1 LRKIGAYEGLGSAN
15 MVQRVATVA
24 FEGIEVRPVDVQVQ
38 VAAGMPAFAIVGL
51 PDKAVSEARERVR
64 SALIASG
71 LALPARRITINLAPA
86 DLPKEGSH
94 YDLPI
99 ALGLMAAIG
108 AIPHDALSGFT
119 VLGELGLDGSIAT
132 VAGVLPAAIGANA
145 RGEGLICPAACGPE
159 AAWASPEIEIIAAG
173 SLIQLA
179 NHFKGTQVLSRPQP
193 KILEASGPVLDLADI
208 KGQESAKRALEVAA
222 AGGHNLLMVGPPGAG
237 KSMLAARLP
246 SILPPLAPAELLE
259 VSMVASVAGQ
269 IEGGALT
276 NRRPFRAPH
285 HSASMPALVGGGL
298 HARPGEISLAHH
310 GVLFLDELPEFQPQA
325 LDSLRQPLETGEVS
339 IARANHRV
347 TYPARFMLVAAMNP
361 CRCGK
366 ANEPGFS
373 CRRGPNTRCTADYQT
388 RISGPL
394 LDRIDLQIEV
404 PAVTAADLI
413 LPPPAEGSREI
424 AERVALARDRPS
436 RPLCCDRAAAY
447 PQQCCRVGRGPGRRG
462 ETGQQRADAIAR
474 SRRCDAALGAR
485 LSPRAARCPHARRSR
500 RRRQSRPRA
509 SGGGLVLSRARRRG
523 AAGGLA
529 RSCSAPCSMQSARC
543 SPLGRDLA
551 RPVAVDRAAH
561 ADRRQEFLP
570 RLGMIAKHAE
580 HAARHH
586 GDARPVHA
594 ARGHALVRRFGDHGD
609 AVRLEHRVEAGG
621 DLGGHFLLDLQA
633 AGIDLDQPR
642 QLRNPD
648 HAVARQI
655 ADMHPADD
663 RRQVMLAMRFEADVA
678 QHHDFVIAAGFLK
691 GAFKIVARIVL
702 VTGEPFLVGAHD
714 PRRGGNKALALG
726 IVTRPAD

>member
-1 LRKIGAYEGLGSAN
+1 
-15 MVQRVATVA
+15 MVQRVSTVS

-38 VAAGMPAFAIVGL
+38 IAPGLPAFTIVGL

-108 AIPHDALSGFT
+108 AIPHDALAGFT
-119 VLGELGLDGSIAT
+119 VLGELGLDGSIAP

-145 RGEGLICPAACGPE
+145 RGEGLMCPAACGPE
-159 AAWASPEIEIIAAG
+159 AAWASPDIEIIAAS

-179 NHFKGTQVLSRPQP
+179 NHFKGTQVLSRPEP
-193 KILEASGPVLDLADI
+193 KILEADGPNLDLIDI

-246 SILPPLAPAELLE
+246 SILPPLTPAELLE
-259 VSMVASVAGQ
+259 VSMVASVAGV
-269 IEGGALT
+269 IKGGALT

-361 CRCGK
+361 CRCGH
-366 ANEPGFS
+366 AGDPGYT
-373 CRRGPNTRCTADYQT
+373 CRRGLNARCTADYQA

-394 LDRIDLQIEV
+394 IDRIDLHIEV

-413 LPPPAEGSREI
+413 LPPAAEGSREI
-424 AERVALARDRPS
+424 AARVAAARDRQIARYAAIGLPHVRS
-436 RPLCCDRAAAY
+436 NAVAAGAVLEDVAKPDASGLSLLRDAADAMRLSARGYHRVLRVARTLADLDGADKVGRVHLAEALSYRALADEMRRAA
-447 PQQCCRVGRGPGRRG
+447 
-462 ETGQQRADAIAR
+462 
-474 SRRCDAALGAR
+474 
-485 LSPRAARCPHARRSR
+485 
-500 RRRQSRPRA
+500 
-509 SGGGLVLSRARRRG
+509 
-523 AAGGLA
+523 
-529 RSCSAPCSMQSARC
+529 
-543 SPLGRDLA
+543 
-551 RPVAVDRAAH
+551 
-561 ADRRQEFLP
+561 
-570 RLGMIAKHAE
+570 
-580 HAARHH
+580 
-586 GDARPVHA
+586 
-594 ARGHALVRRFGDHGD
+594 
-609 AVRLEHRVEAGG
+609 
-621 DLGGHFLLDLQA
+621 
-633 AGIDLDQPR
+633 
-642 QLRNPD
+642 
-648 HAVARQI
+648 
-655 ADMHPADD
+655 
-663 RRQVMLAMRFEADVA
+663 
-678 QHHDFVIAAGFLK
+678 
-691 GAFKIVARIVL
+691 
-702 VTGEPFLVGAHD
+702 
-714 PRRGGNKALALG
+714 
-726 IVTRPAD
+726 